1 MLRGD
6 WIRSHTERLI
16 RHPSF
21 LPTRAMLQGIFPVV
35 PTLFTDDNQIDLE
48 AQAKVIRFAI
58 EAGANGLVFPGVAS
72 EYNHLTGSE
81 RSTLLELL
89 SKETRGAL
97 PLVGGASASSADEV
111 ITAGAAARVHGIE
124 HLMVMAPHGLGHDI
138 EKHREFFAKVAS
150 ALPGAEIILQNAPSP
165 IGAGLSAES
174 ILELVRSVP
183 SIRYVK
189 EETLPSGP
197 AITAIREA
205 GLPNIKGVFGG
216 GGARYIIDEFDR
228 GAIGAMP
235 AVELT
240 DLHVALHRAYTA
252 GDHAAARSIYRLSL
266 PLLVSQAIY
275 RMRFTKHVLKERG
288 IVDSLHVRAPL
299 PEMDSHAITDM
310 RVMLADLQ
318 AHFS

>member
-1 MLRGD
+1 
-6 WIRSHTERLI
+6 
-16 RHPSF
+16 
-21 LPTRAMLQGIFPVV
+21 MLQGIFPVV

-72 EYNHLTGSE
+72 EYNHLTESE

-97 PLVGGASASSADEV
+97 PLVGGASAPSADEV
-111 ITAGAAARVHGIE
+111 ITAGAAARMHGIE
-124 HLMVMAPHGLGHDI
+124 HLMVMAPHGLGQDI
-138 EKHREFFAKVAS
+138 EKHREFFTRIAG

-165 IGAGLSAES
+165 IGAGLSAAS

-183 SIRYVK
+183 SITYVK

-205 GLPNIKGVFGG
+205 SLPNIKGVFGG
-216 GGARYIIDEFDR
+216 GGARYIIDELDR

-252 GDHAAARSIYRLSL
+252 GDHTAARSIYRLSL

-275 RMRFTKHVLKERG
+275 RMRFTKHVLRERG

-310 RVMLADLQ
+310 RVMLSDLQ
-318 AHFS
+318 ANFS